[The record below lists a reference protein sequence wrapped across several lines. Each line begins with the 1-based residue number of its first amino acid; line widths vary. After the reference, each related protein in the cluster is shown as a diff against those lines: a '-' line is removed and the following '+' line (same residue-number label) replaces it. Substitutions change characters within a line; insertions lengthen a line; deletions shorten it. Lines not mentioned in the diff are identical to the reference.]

1 MNFVPQESQ
10 GDQEEY
16 IQYLK
21 ALVYELV
28 KHHSQDHENCQF
40 LPSARLPTNR
50 TALVATQSDP
60 LPRTSKR
67 PQKRG
72 FANED
77 ESSEGLRFIS
87 WQPSNQPPKPRDTG
101 TNSWMPL
108 AKKLVD
114 ITPLAADWWKKAEFF
129 NLETIMQGG
138 VAAQFVLD
146 GSTKTLSIP
155 RQKEIEVSYNYGAE
169 ECWLLSAA
177 KGYAET
183 AANRALTVEC
193 VLMLVNFQKFIVLCI
208 CAVLSQMGASKAA
221 LVDITRICFGDVSE
235 EYALRL
241 WRTAIFLNQLVDGL
255 GFRGW
260 GNRASEL
267 LLIWNRPPPYYVH
280 LAWAPKAA
288 LEYLTANLSTNLH
301 TQGVDER
308 EGWTSLFIPSLIY
321 NVLGQK
327 IE

>member
-1 MNFVPQESQ
+1 MIMKTATSSHQHGFDNGGES
-10 GDQEEY
+10 
-16 IQYLK
+16 
-21 ALVYELV
+21 
-28 KHHSQDHENCQF
+28 
-40 LPSARLPTNR
+40 T
-50 TALVATQSDP
+50 
-60 LPRTSKR
+60 
-67 PQKRG
+67 
-72 FANED
+72 
-77 ESSEGLRFIS
+77 EGLRFIS

-101 TNSWMPL
+101 TKSWMPL

-114 ITPLAADWWKKAEFF
+114 LTPLPADWCKEAGSF
-129 NLETIMQGG
+129 NLETIMKGG
-138 VAAQFVLD
+138 MAAQFVLD

-155 RQKEIEVSYNYGAE
+155 RRKETEVSYNYGTE
-169 ECWLLSAA
+169 EYWLLSAA

-208 CAVLSQMGASKAA
+208 CAVLSQMGASKPA

-241 WRTAIFLNQLVDGL
+241 WRTAVFLNQLVDGL

-260 GNRASEL
+260 GNR
-267 LLIWNRPPPYYVH
+267 NRPPTYYVH
-280 LAWAPKAA
+280 LAWAPQAA

-301 TQGVDER
+301 IHGVDAR
-308 EGWTSLFIPSLIY
+308 EVWTSLFIPSLVY

-327 IE
+327 L